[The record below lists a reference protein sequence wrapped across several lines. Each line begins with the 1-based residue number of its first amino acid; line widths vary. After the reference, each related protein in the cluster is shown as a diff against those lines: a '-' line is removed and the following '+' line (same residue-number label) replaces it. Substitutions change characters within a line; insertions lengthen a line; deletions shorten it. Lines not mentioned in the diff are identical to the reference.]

1 MFETRFS
8 QRPAAAAGPS
18 LSGVRQTAASG
29 HQRRLRSINLV
40 SAAMLATVVSALTV
54 LVERLTGG
62 ASPWTFAVG
71 LLALWLV
78 LFLGLGL
85 LARVSF
91 RLAMRLVGGWRVRP
105 RTDAPPAS
113 DHDLFARMRQDR
125 QLSDDV
131 QPLLDADAARDE
143 KHGTPFVAPR
153 YCRYL

>member
-18 LSGVRQTAASG
+18 VSGVRQTAATG
-29 HQRRLRSINLV
+29 RQRRLRRINLV
-40 SAAMLATVVSALTV
+40 SAAMLATVVSAMTV

-85 LARVSF
+85 LARVSC
-91 RLAMRLVGGWRVRP
+91 RLAMRLLGGRRERLRADVP
-105 RTDAPPAS
+105 LAS
-113 DHDLFARMRQDR
+113 DQDVFTRLRQDR

-131 QPLLDADAARDE
+131 QSLLDADAARDE
-143 KHGTPFVAPR
+143 KHGKPFVAPR